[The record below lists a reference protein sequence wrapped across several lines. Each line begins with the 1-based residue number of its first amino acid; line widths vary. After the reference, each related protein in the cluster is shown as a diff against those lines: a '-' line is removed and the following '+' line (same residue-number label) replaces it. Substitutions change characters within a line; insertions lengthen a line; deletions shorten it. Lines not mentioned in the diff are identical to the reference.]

1 MTNGSNT
8 GSIRVGSGLPWQVV
22 TSGHRILS
30 RVDFIT
36 QTVTS
41 LLRILYKEQKEG
53 GNTLKQYIR
62 QGRLSHKSNMR
73 LDIIRHKRA
82 THDTGDP
89 AALGFGGGS

>member
-1 MTNGSNT
+1 MQYN
-8 GSIRVGSGLPWQVV
+8 I
-22 TSGHRILS
+22 TSGYRILS
-30 RVDFIT
+30 RADSIA
-36 QTVTS
+36 QTVTL

-82 THDTGDP
+82 THDRMITYDKNVIKSSWVFK
-89 AALGFGGGS
+89 GFY